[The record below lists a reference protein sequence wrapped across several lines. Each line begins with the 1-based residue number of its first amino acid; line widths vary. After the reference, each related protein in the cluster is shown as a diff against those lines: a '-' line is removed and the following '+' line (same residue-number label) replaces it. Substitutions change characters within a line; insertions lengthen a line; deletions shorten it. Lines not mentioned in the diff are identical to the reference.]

1 MKRIIS
7 LVLAV
12 SMILGVFATVFAAQS
27 YSDLVG
33 ENKKYAGAVDALSEL
48 RVDDQP
54 VINGYPDG
62 TFGPEKTVTRAELAK
77 MLVVCLGL
85 GSEVEALATKSV
97 FTDVPTNHWAAGWIN
112 AAAQSKVIVGYPDG
126 SFGPEKT
133 VTYAEAF
140 TMALRALGYGN
151 VADFEGTWP
160 TSYMLKAV
168 ELDLTRDMDGV
179 KTDVAATRGNIAI
192 LLWNMLRTKMWKV
205 TSESEKSGMTLSAE
219 NEQYML
225 NVKFPDYAYLDDV
238 YVYDVVV
245 SDKEDVTLQLAEYD
259 TDDGL
264 VPLDVKGQAYGI
276 DLTRLV
282 KGEKVTV
289 LMKVA
294 KNGNDPV
301 YLTVT
306 PANTLVCGPVEKIDG
321 KKVTVDGT
329 EYTFQDED
337 SIEFAMNDYVIFET
351 TGRKVTYLKAEDYEV
366 VKFFEAKELAKS
378 ILIEDG
384 KTAERKVKED
394 ELVIRDGEWVERD
407 DIEEGDIITRMGDWE
422 NGKEYWQ
429 VASVDARISGT
440 FESYTTEKV
449 SKPVAAESHYL
460 EIDGEKY
467 RNIITDSLTVKEDDK
482 DIKIADLQ
490 AKNNKYL
497 DADVELGVDFLG
509 NPFIMWFT
517 DVEAVSSDANFFAV
531 VNGIWQ
537 SSGKKSVDNIALVG
551 FDGEGASEDDETAA
565 EGADYEIKR
574 GAKLGWDHTDK
585 ELLASGEVVFVWID
599 TDEDQIKTLVPF
611 GDGLT
616 SGEDNYKGKYTV
628 IPYAGKLDGKKL
640 SGDPAVRIPAD
651 VPVLTVTP
659 IKDEDENVIG
669 FAAEVSEGLE
679 EDAELLEGSYVA
691 YDASKAAPKAA
702 FVFVAEEARSTEVHY
717 GIVENYDEN
726 ARRGIK
732 HVTIDGEEYEYDEEN
747 SDDTPVED
755 ALVGYTLY
763 KGKAAIKKVLKGSDI
778 DDDKVHIISDETETD
793 YIVCKESGDQ
803 YDLDEDSEASKK
815 YKKYKV
821 VTIGVDVD
829 KNGDVVFDSAEE
841 EDTKGLRGIENKP
854 GVRFIFDDK
863 NKTILVFVGLGKK
876 DEVSEGHVDTNS
888 GNAVVVGGET
898 EEDQTPED
906 EGTPEENE
914 TV

>member
-1 MKRIIS
+1 
-7 LVLAV
+7 
-12 SMILGVFATVFAAQS
+12 
-27 YSDLVG
+27 
-33 ENKKYAGAVDALSEL
+33 
-48 RVDDQP
+48 
-54 VINGYPDG
+54 
-62 TFGPEKTVTRAELAK
+62 
-77 MLVVCLGL
+77 
-85 GSEVEALATKSV
+85 
-97 FTDVPTNHWAAGWIN
+97 
-112 AAAQSKVIVGYPDG
+112 
-126 SFGPEKT
+126 
-133 VTYAEAF
+133 
-140 TMALRALGYGN
+140 
-151 VADFEGTWP
+151 
-160 TSYMLKAV
+160 
-168 ELDLTRDMDGV
+168 
-179 KTDVAATRGNIAI
+179 
-192 LLWNMLRTKMWKV
+192 MWKV

-238 YVYDVVV
+238 YVYDVNV

-259 TDDGL
+259 TDNGL
-264 VPLDVKGQAYGI
+264 EPLDVKGQAYGI

-337 SIEFAMNDYVIFET
+337 SIEFAVNDYVIFET
-351 TGRKVTYLKAEDYEV
+351 TGRKVTYLKAEDGYEV
-366 VKFFEAKELAKS
+366 VKYFKAKELAKS
-378 ILIEDG
+378 FLIEDD
-384 KTAERKVKED
+384 KTAERKIKED
-394 ELVIRDGEWVERD
+394 ELIIKDGEWVERD
-407 DIEEGDIITRMGDWE
+407 DIEVGDIVTKMADWSG
-422 NGKEYWQ
+422 NNYWQ

-449 SKPVAAESHYL
+449 SKPEKATSCFI

-467 RNIITDSLTVKEDDK
+467 RDIITGSEEKEITVKEDDK
-482 DIKIADLQ
+482 DIKVADLQ

-497 DADVELGVDFLG
+497 DAEVELGVDFLG

-565 EGADYEIKR
+565 EGVDYAFKR
-574 GAKLGWDHTDK
+574 GAKSDFNKNDK
-585 ELLASGEVVFVWID
+585 QLLASGEPVFVWID
-599 TDEDQIKTLVPF
+599 TDEDEIKTLVSF
-611 GDGLT
+611 GTGLK
-616 SGEDNYKGKYTV
+616 SGENGYKGKYDIIAV
-628 IPYAGKLDGKKL
+628 SGKLDGKKY
-640 SGDPAVRIPAD
+640 SGDGVSIRIPAD

-659 IKDEDENVIG
+659 LKEENDDNTESTVG
-669 FAAEVSEGLE
+669 FVAEVSEGLE
-679 EDAELLEGSYVA
+679 EDAELPNGSYIA

-702 FVFVAEEARSTEVHY
+702 FVFVAEEPKSTEVHY

-732 HVTIDGEEYEYDEEN
+732 HVTIDGEEYEL
-747 SDDTPVED
+747 DDSGKKPVED

-763 KGKAAIKKVLKGSDI
+763 KGKATIKDVI
-778 DDDKVHIISDETETD
+778 DGERIADSGEKIHIISDETEPD
-793 YIVCKESGDQ
+793 YIVCKASGDQ
-803 YDLDEDSEASKK
+803 YDLDEDSDASKK

-829 KNGDVVFDSAEE
+829 KDGAVVFDSAEE
-841 EDTKGLRGIENKP
+841 EETKGLRGIENKP
-854 GVRFIFDDK
+854 GVRFIFDDAS
-863 NKTILVFVGLGKK
+863 KTILVFVGLGKK
-876 DEVSEGHVDTNS
+876 DVVDEDGYVTTSTGSGVVTGNTSGDVSGDASQTTPAGNDTQN
-888 GNAVVVGGET
+888 
-898 EEDQTPED
+898 P
-906 EGTPEENE
+906 
-914 TV
+914 